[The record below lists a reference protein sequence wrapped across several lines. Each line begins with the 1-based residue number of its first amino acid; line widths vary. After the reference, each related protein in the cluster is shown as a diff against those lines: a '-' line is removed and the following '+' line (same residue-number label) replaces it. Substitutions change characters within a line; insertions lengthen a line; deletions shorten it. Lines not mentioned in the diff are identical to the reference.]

1 MAMSPCCVKF
11 ALKKWKKKINFSPI
25 KNLFRKS
32 SSTNKISFYSNTE
45 RKGQHTGWVEEVV
58 ILGSIHDPKPWDIG

>member
-1 MAMSPCCVKF
+1 MLCKIRIE
-11 ALKKWKKKINFSPI
+11 KIENKKINFSPI

>member
-1 MAMSPCCVKF
+1 MLCKIRIE
-11 ALKKWKKKINFSPI
+11 KIEKKKINFSPI